1 MRLLRLLLLPLR
13 APLLLVLFGVAIVMG
28 NHWTLLHEH
37 LALTRDVSA
46 RLFWTV
52 EVTQV
57 LAVVV
62 LCAMPDLLMRQV
74 SLMMASSRIVSFVVT
89 LLLVVTAGIYVLR
102 LNLLADVLIIASA
115 VLLARLDLTRIGVVP
130 SSSLTVL
137 LLSGILLGGIWL
149 GHLIPTP
156 RLFATIELLV

>member
-1 MRLLRLLLLPLR
+1 MRLFSVLLLPLR

-37 LALTRDVSA
+37 LAITRDVSA

-52 EVTQV
+52 EVPQV

-62 LCAMPDLLMRQV
+62 LCTMPDLLMRQV
-74 SLMMASSRIVSFVVT
+74 SLLMASSRIISLVVT
-89 LLLVVTAGIYVLR
+89 LLLVVTLGIYVLR
-102 LNLLADVLIIASA
+102 LNLLADVLIIATA

-130 SSSLTVL
+130 PSTLMVL
-137 LLSGILLGGIWL
+137 LLSSVLLGGIWI
-149 GHLIPTP
+149 GHLIPAP
-156 RLFATIELLV
+156 RLLATIGMFG

>member
-1 MRLLRLLLLPLR
+1 MRLFSVLLLPLR

-37 LALTRDVSA
+37 LARDVSA

-62 LCAMPDLLMRQV
+62 LCTMPDLLMRQV
-74 SLMMASSRIVSFVVT
+74 SLLMASSRIISLVVT
-89 LLLVVTAGIYVLR
+89 LLLVVTLGIYVLR

-130 SSSLTVL
+130 PSTLMVL
-137 LLSGILLGGIWL
+137 LLSSVLLGGIWI
-149 GHLIPTP
+149 GHLIPAP
-156 RLFATIELLV
+156 RLLATIGMFG

>member
-1 MRLLRLLLLPLR
+1 MRMFSMLLLPLR

-37 LALTRDVSA
+37 LAITRDVSA

-62 LCAMPDLLMRQV
+62 ICTMPDLLMRQV
-74 SLMMASSRIVSFVVT
+74 SMLMASSRVISLVVT
-89 LLLVVTAGIYVLR
+89 LLLVVTLGIYVLR
-102 LNLLADVLIIASA
+102 LNLLTDVLIIADRSVGA
-115 VLLARLDLTRIGVVP
+115 ARSHTDRSGATP
-130 SSSLTVL
+130 SLMVACCHPSCSEE
-137 LLSGILLGGIWL
+137 SGSD
-149 GHLIPTP
+149 T
-156 RLFATIELLV
+156 